1 MSRRARSNQEW
12 EVRAS
17 TLARKTKN
25 LIRCIIENL
34 QVEPNPDKE
43 LIALSIGKC
52 VLAHNFFHRSLIQ
65 WNNLSL
71 FKYIISIAHVY
82 CCAITYIYIK

>member
-17 TLARKTKN
+17 TLARNTTN
-25 LIRCIIENL
+25 LIRCTIENL
-34 QVEPNPDKE
+34 QVEPNPEKE

-52 VLAHNFFHRSLIQ
+52 ALHYHTFHTYLDQ
-65 WNNLSL
+65 
-71 FKYIISIAHVY
+71 Y
-82 CCAITYIYIK
+82 CNGMI